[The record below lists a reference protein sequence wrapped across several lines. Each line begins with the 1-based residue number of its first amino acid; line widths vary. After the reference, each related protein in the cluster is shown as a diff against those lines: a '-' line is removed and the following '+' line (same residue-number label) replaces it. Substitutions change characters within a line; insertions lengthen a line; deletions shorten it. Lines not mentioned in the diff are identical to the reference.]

1 MLPAFFTR
9 SRGMAKLYSGLFGP
23 LLEKYG
29 LSQLE
34 VDILLFLANNP
45 PFDTA
50 RDIVE
55 KRHIAKSHVS
65 AGVESLTR
73 RGLLERCRQGGNRKT
88 IHLRLTDQSAPIV
101 REGRE
106 VQQRYGK
113 LLLDGFSIQE
123 QEQLFHFLERVGENV
138 ETALAGD
145 GNRSVLGQNE

>member
-1 MLPAFFTR
+1 MLPAFFIR
-9 SRGMAKLYSGLFGP
+9 SRGMVKLYSGLFGP
-23 LLEKYG
+23 LLERYG
-29 LSQLE
+29 LTQLE

-73 RGLLERCRQGGNRKT
+73 RGLLERYRQSGNRKT
-88 IHLRLTDQSAPIV
+88 IHLRLTDQAAPIV
-101 REGRE
+101 QEGRE

-113 LLLDGFSIQE
+113 LLLDGFSAQE
-123 QEQLFHFLERVGENV
+123 QEQLFRFLERVGENV
-138 ETALAGD
+138 DAALAGG
-145 GNRSVLGQNE
+145 GNP

>member
-1 MLPAFFTR
+1 MLPAFFIR
-9 SRGMAKLYSGLFGP
+9 SRGMVKLYSSLFGP

-29 LSQLE
+29 LTQLE

-73 RGLLERCRQGGNRKT
+73 RGLLERFCQDGNRKT
-88 IHLRLTDQSAPIV
+88 IHLRLTGQAAPV
-101 REGRE
+101 VEAGRE
-106 VQQRYGK
+106 VQRRYGR
-113 LLLDGFSIQE
+113 LLFDGFSDRE
-123 QEQLFHFLERVGENV
+123 QEQLFQLLERVGENV
-138 ETALAGD
+138 ETALARG
-145 GNRSVLGQNE
+145 GNDDSQGQNG